1 MSNLKEVLNYIF
13 YDKISDIPKL
23 DWIENFFLT
32 ANYLGI
38 LEKANPIGMKFKYLT
53 IKDNDDIVA
62 FFYFQIIP
70 FNASNSLQAKQK
82 PISHKD
88 TFNYCVKSFFSNFI
102 QFKTI
107 VVGNLTLTG
116 PNGFEFN
123 PKFDLYKN
131 DQFINQTIERA
142 ILHINQSGENIS
154 LILLKD
160 FPFVN
165 KKNDFYYHKKY
176 FPFCID
182 PDMNFKLNN
191 SWNNVEDYTAD
202 FTTKYR
208 TRYNRARKKL
218 GSIQKKE
225 LSLEEIQFYSN
236 EIYTLYLKIAEKAD
250 FNTVTLS
257 SNYFLELKKQLNSN
271 CKIIGY
277 FLDNRLVSFVS
288 LITIDKELE
297 AHYIGYEPTIN
308 AQHQL
313 YLNMLYDIVDFGIT
327 HKVHNIGFARTASE
341 IKSSVGATA
350 NQYYCY
356 LKHTK
361 PIINKCIPALFQ
373 YFTPVENWEP
383 RNPFKKVD

>member
-1 MSNLKEVLNYIF
+1 MSNLKEGLNYIF
-13 YDKISDIPKL
+13 YEKIFDIPKIN
-23 DWIENFFLT
+23 WIENFFLT
-32 ANYLGI
+32 PNYLGM
-38 LEKANPIGMKFKYLT
+38 LEIANPIGMKFKYLT
-53 IKDNDDIVA
+53 IKDKDDIIA

-70 FNASNSLQAKQK
+70 FNASNSLQAKQN
-82 PISHKD
+82 PTSHKD
-88 TFNYCVKSFFSNFI
+88 TFNSCMKSFLSNFI

-116 PNGFEFN
+116 ANGFEFN
-123 PKFDLYKN
+123 PKYVEYNN
-131 DQFINQTIERA
+131 DQFINQTIEKT
-142 ILHINQSGENIS
+142 IQHINQLGENIS

-182 PDMNFKLNN
+182 PDMNFELNKTWEN
-191 SWNNVEDYTAD
+191 TDDYTAD

-218 GSIQKKE
+218 GLIQKKE
-225 LSLEEIQFYSN
+225 LSLDEIQIYSN
-236 EIYTLYLKIAEKAD
+236 EIYALYLKIAEKAD

-257 SNYFLELKKQLNSN
+257 SNYFLELKKYLNDN
-271 CKIIGY
+271 CKIFGY
-277 FLDNRLVSFVS
+277 FLENRLVSFVS

-297 AHYIGYEPTIN
+297 AHYIGYEPSLN
-308 AQHQL
+308 AHHQL

-327 HKVHNIGFARTASE
+327 HKFQNIGFARTASE
-341 IKSSVGATA
+341 IKSSIGATA

-383 RNPFKKVD
+383 RNPFKKMD